1 MIVKVFN
8 WAKKAC
14 IDANCFPTPE
24 NIRETIGTGALKLIH
39 FGEIDREDFYDVVG
53 GVHKKHKEN

>member
-24 NIRETIGTGALKLIH
+24 NIRETIGTGALRLIH

-53 GVHKKHKEN
+53 GCLET